1 MELNMLEKKY
11 VINDKKL
18 MAEWNWQKNN
28 QLGLDPKM
36 LTLGCNKKAWW
47 KCSKGHEWQSI
58 INNRNMGRGCPYC
71 VERKVLKG
79 FNDLATVNPILAS
92 EWNYKK
98 NGDLK
103 PENFMP
109 NSHKQVWWK
118 CSKEHEWQAT
128 IANRNIGRNCPIC
141 NTESNTSFPEY
152 AILFYLKKHGEKAIH
167 SYKDL
172 GYELDV
178 YIPSMKTAIEYDGE
192 FYHKNKAKKDLEK
205 NLKCKQDGIKLYR
218 IREGL
223 PSLNDSSIDYIV
235 EKNQKDL
242 AEVIQK
248 VLGKII
254 GINVDIDLK
263 RDAIKIEN
271 LREYTEK
278 EKSILFVN
286 PKLAKEWNYVRNG
299 SLRPEYLLSNSN
311 KKVWWKCKSG
321 HEWESKI
328 ANRNNGQG
336 CPICSNKKI
345 LKGYNDLA
353 TINPKLAR
361 EWNFEKN
368 GELKPTDVFSNSHKK
383 VWWKCSKEH
392 EWQATIG
399 SRNNSHGCPYCSNQK
414 VLEGYND
421 LATVNPIL
429 ANEWNYNR
437 NDNLKPENFTVNSG
451 KKVWWKCG
459 KGHEWQAIIASRN
472 NGNGCPHCSGRKKKK
487 N

>member
-1 MELNMLEKKY
+1 M
-11 VINDKKL
+11 
-18 MAEWNWQKNN
+18 
-28 QLGLDPKM
+28 
-36 LTLGCNKKAWW
+36 
-47 KCSKGHEWQSI
+47 
-58 INNRNMGRGCPYC
+58 
-71 VERKVLKG
+71 
-79 FNDLATVNPILAS
+79 
-92 EWNYKK
+92 
-98 NGDLK
+98 
-103 PENFMP
+103 
-109 NSHKQVWWK
+109 
-118 CSKEHEWQAT
+118 
-128 IANRNIGRNCPIC
+128 
-141 NTESNTSFPEY
+141 
-152 AILFYLKKHGEKAIH
+152 
-167 SYKDL
+167 
-172 GYELDV
+172 
-178 YIPSMKTAIEYDGE
+178 
-192 FYHKNKAKKDLEK
+192 
-205 NLKCKQDGIKLYR
+205 
-218 IREGL
+218 
-223 PSLNDSSIDYIV
+223 
-235 EKNQKDL
+235 
-242 AEVIQK
+242 
-248 VLGKII
+248 
-254 GINVDIDLK
+254 
-263 RDAIKIEN
+263 
-271 LREYTEK
+271 
-278 EKSILFVN
+278 
-286 PKLAKEWNYVRNG
+286 AKEWNYVRNG

-472 NGNGCPHCSGRKKKK
+472 NGNGCPHCSGRKKKEK
-487 N
+487 LIINEE